1 MGGVNIKCSTVT
13 SGRDVLRLLS
23 CCSVTVSVQTFAAVH
38 TYIYYILSYVW
49 PTPSGKSAVDC
60 QSQQLLVLF
69 SLLPPTGLSV
79 LSFAYT
85 SSNCNRTNTVCCK
98 VH

>member
-38 TYIYYILSYVW
+38 TYYILSYVW

-85 SSNCNRTNTVCCK
+85 SSNCNTVCCK